1 MLNIKQIQYFA
12 ACAKTGSFSQAA
24 ELLFTTQS
32 NVSKVI
38 RSMEDDMRTQLFV
51 RHAKGI
57 ELTPEGERA
66 YTNARKILDS
76 LAELEMQEQP
86 LEKDS
91 LRVCFHPSSW
101 FADAFVKYYESH
113 KDQELHYE
121 MYATDT
127 QDIVKRVKSRQ
138 DDMGFVYVMQ
148 NQLGAFQFFLSRN
161 YLEFQELCTTE
172 VQIFRGKKARAEESG
187 EACLKDLRLIQRFPD
202 EFSPDNYR
210 NLVEEDGHSVVDAET
225 VVVTNS
231 DYIMERLLGS
241 GELYNISG
249 GDLGG
254 RDPGYSSSMYTFPGE
269 GQKLVFG
276 SVRRKG
282 EELPGYAEEFLEFLK
297 DRIKISN
304 RATT

>member
-66 YTNARKILDS
+66 YGHARKILDS
-76 LAELEMQEQP
+76 LSELEMQEQP
-86 LEKDS
+86 LKKDS
-91 LRVCFHPSSW
+91 LRVSFHPSSW
-101 FADAFVKYYESH
+101 FADAFVKYYEVH
-113 KDQELHYE
+113 KDQDLHYE
-121 MYATDT
+121 MYAADT
-127 QDIVKRVKSRQ
+127 SDIVKRVKARQ

-161 YLEFQELCTTE
+161 YLEFQELCTTA
-172 VQIFRGKKARAEESG
+172 VQIFSGKKNSG
-187 EACLKDLRLIQRFPD
+187 ELGQEACLKDLRLIQRFPD

-254 RDPGYSSSMYTFPGE
+254 RDPKYSNSMYTFPGE

-276 SVRRKG
+276 CIRRKG
-282 EELPGYAEEFLEFLK
+282 EEIPEYVEEFLDFIK
-297 DRIKISN
+297 SRIKL
-304 RATT
+304 A

>member
-66 YTNARKILDS
+66 YGHARKILDS
-76 LAELEMQEQP
+76 LSELEMQEQP

-101 FADAFVKYYESH
+101 FADVFVKYFETH

-127 QDIVKRVKSRQ
+127 QEIVKRVKARQ

-161 YLEFQELCTTE
+161 YLEFQELCSTR
-172 VQIFRGKKARAEESG
+172 VQVFCGKNSHEENM
-187 EACLKDLRLIQRFPD
+187 EACLKELRLIQRFPD

-210 NLVEEDGHSVVDAET
+210 NLVEEDGHTVVDAET

-254 RDPGYSSSMYTFPGE
+254 RNPQYSSSVYTFSGE

-276 SVRRKG
+276 YIRRKG
-282 EELPGYAEEFLEFLK
+282 EEIPEYGEEFLAFIK
-297 DRIKISN
+297 SRIKQ
-304 RATT
+304 A